1 MNTNGIGQTDRT
13 TTAYAAKKT
22 EKSTAST
29 GSREIGAP
37 KLSDKAQKYYDQ
49 LRRKY
54 SNMDF
59 ILVSADKKEEAEAN
73 IGDYKSAKEM
83 LVLIDTEKIEKMAA
97 DEKYRKK
104 YEGIISGA
112 VTQIAQI
119 KTSLGSTAGSVKTYG
134 MKINDGGIASFFAV
148 VDKSMSAQRKL
159 IAKRAAKKAEDARK
173 AAKEEKSQNAE
184 GAKTE
189 KDAGTDKKGEVSR
202 ESDTVTL
209 TAATLEE
216 LLKKIKDTVYGET
229 VENIQTEEEKK
240 LGQNVNYTA

>member
-112 VTQIAQI
+112 ATQIAQI